1 MPGVRPHDKLEG
13 VTMKTTNRCPKCESE
28 KILTGAKVIDKASR
42 GGPALDLELAVHKDP
57 NALIFKGEERFTI
70 RAWACADCG
79 YTELYTD
86 NADVAYNVAQGDA

>member
-1 MPGVRPHDKLEG
+1 MPGARHQDNLG
-13 VTMKTTNRCPKCESE
+13 SVTMKKTNQCPKCESR
-28 KILTGAKVIDKASR
+28 KILMGARVIDKASK
-42 GGPALDLELAVHKDP
+42 GGPALNLELAVNKDP
-57 NALIFKGEERFTI
+57 DALLFKGEERFAI